1 MRTENRVQRDQRI
14 AAVRGLLIDL
24 SGVVYQGDAAIEG
37 SVDALRRLREAEVP
51 HRFLTNTTSR
61 PLGRIIDKLRGIGIE
76 VGRGDVFTPATAAR
90 TWVAERRLT
99 PHFLVAPQL
108 LEDFDPPGSDA
119 PSAVVVGD
127 ARDGFTYA
135 SLNEAF
141 RLIHAGAELVALA
154 QNRMF
159 IGEGGK
165 PAMDVGAFVAALE
178 FASGRE
184 AVVLGKPAAEFFHL
198 AAADMGLE
206 PRAVAMIG
214 DDREFDVEAAIRAG
228 LAGILVRTGK
238 SQGGDGG
245 DPAPTAE
252 CASLREAV
260 ETVLSARDPAG

>member
-1 MRTENRVQRDQRI
+1 MRAEDRVQRDQRI

-37 SVDALRRLREAEVP
+37 SVDALRRLREAEIP

-61 PLGRIIDKLRGIGIE
+61 PLGRIIDKLRGFGIE
-76 VGRGDVFTPATAAR
+76 AGRGDVFTPATAAR
-90 TWVAERRLT
+90 AWLAERGLT

-108 LEDFDPPGSDA
+108 LEDFDTPGSDP

-141 RLIHAGAELVALA
+141 RLIHSGAELVALA

-159 IGEGGK
+159 IDESGE
-165 PAMDVGAFVAALE
+165 PAMDVGTFVAALE

-184 AVVLGKPAAEFFHL
+184 AVVLGKPAADFFHL

-206 PRAVAMIG
+206 PSEVAMIG
-214 DDREFDVEAAIRAG
+214 DDLEFDVEAAIRAG
-228 LAGILVRTGK
+228 LGGILVRTGK
-238 SQGGDGG
+238 SKGGGHG

-252 CASLREAV
+252 CADLGEAV
-260 ETVLSARDPAG
+260 DTVLAARHTAG